1 MIYFNIMENEKDED
15 EEKEDITNLSQQKTA
30 QDKKKIVAKDLVE
43 LEHVEVKKQ
52 EVSQETKNLADIL
65 KQIGIEEGVSEEL
78 TNDEITILESFVGKR
93 LFLRRIAI
101 VINQSRIP
109 LGIEP
114 FKKEELELLLDRLI
128 HKDYIDFDIVNEER
142 VYFLTKK
149 GKNAFNKIEKIFFQ
163 NYFNL
168 FLK

>member
-1 MIYFNIMENEKDED
+1 MIYFNIMDNEKD
-15 EEKEDITNLSQQKTA
+15 EEKEDITNLSQPKTT

-43 LEHVEVKKQ
+43 LKHVEVKKQ
-52 EVSQETKNLADIL
+52 EMSQETKNLSDAL
-65 KQIGIEEGVSEEL
+65 KQVGQDEGVSEEL

-128 HKDYIDFDIVNEER
+128 HKDYINFDIVNQER
-142 VYFLTKK
+142 VYFLTDK
-149 GKNAFNKIEKIFFQ
+149 GKEYIQ
-163 NYFNL
+163 
-168 FLK
+168 

>member
-142 VYFLTKK
+142 VYFLTT
-149 GKNAFNKIEKIFFQ
+149 NH
-163 NYFNL
+163 
-168 FLK
+168 

>member
-1 MIYFNIMENEKDED
+1 MIYFNIMDNEKDENK
-15 EEKEDITNLSQQKTA
+15 EKEAITNLSNHTTP

-52 EVSQETKNLADIL
+52 EMDQETKNLADAL
-65 KQIGIEEGVSEEL
+65 KQIGQEEGVSEEL
-78 TNDEITILESFVGKR
+78 TNDEMTILESFVGKR

-101 VINQSRIP
+101 VVNQSRIP

-128 HKDYIDFDIVNEER
+128 HKNYIDFDVVNQER
-142 VYFLTKK
+142 VYFLTDK
-149 GKNAFNKIEKIFFQ
+149 GKEYIQ
-163 NYFNL
+163 
-168 FLK
+168 

>member
-1 MIYFNIMENEKDED
+1 MIYFNIMDIEKDED
-15 EEKEDITNLSQQKTA
+15 KEKEDNTNLSQQKTT

-52 EVSQETKNLADIL
+52 EMSKETKNLADAL
-65 KQIGIEEGVSEEL
+65 KQIGKEEGVSKEL

-101 VINQSRIP
+101 VVNQSRIP

-128 HKDYIDFDIVNEER
+128 HKDYIDFEIVNQER
-142 VYFLTKK
+142 VYFLTDK
-149 GKNAFNKIEKIFFQ
+149 GKEYIQ
-163 NYFNL
+163 
-168 FLK
+168 

>member
-1 MIYFNIMENEKDED
+1 MIYFNIMDIEKDED
-15 EEKEDITNLSQQKTA
+15 EEKKDITNLSQQKTT

-52 EVSQETKNLADIL
+52 EMSKETKTLSDAL
-65 KQIGIEEGVSEEL
+65 KKVGQMEGVSEEL
-78 TNDEITILESFVGKR
+78 TNDEITILESFIGKR

-101 VINQSRIP
+101 VVNQSRIP

-128 HKDYIDFDIVNEER
+128 HKNYIDFDIVNQER
-142 VYFLTKK
+142 VYFLTDK
-149 GKNAFNKIEKIFFQ
+149 GKEYVQ
-163 NYFNL
+163 
-168 FLK
+168 

>member
-1 MIYFNIMENEKDED
+1 MIYFNIMDIEKDED
-15 EEKEDITNLSQQKTA
+15 EEKEDITNSSQQKPT

-43 LEHVEVKKQ
+43 LKHVEVKKQ
-52 EVSQETKNLADIL
+52 EMTKETKTLADSL
-65 KQIGIEEGVSEEL
+65 KKVGQMEGVSEKL

-101 VINQSRIP
+101 VVNQSRIP

-128 HKDYIDFDIVNEER
+128 HKNYIDYDIVNQER
-142 VYFLTKK
+142 VYFLTEK
-149 GKNAFNKIEKIFFQ
+149 GKEFIQ
-163 NYFNL
+163 
-168 FLK
+168 

>member
-1 MIYFNIMENEKDED
+1 
-15 EEKEDITNLSQQKTA
+15 
-30 QDKKKIVAKDLVE
+30 LVE

-142 VYFLTKK
+142 VYFLTEK
-149 GKNAFNKIEKIFFQ
+149 GKECIQ
-163 NYFNL
+163 
-168 FLK
+168 

>member
-1 MIYFNIMENEKDED
+1 MIYFNIMDIEKDED
-15 EEKEDITNLSQQKTA
+15 EEKEDITNLSQQKTT

-52 EVSQETKNLADIL
+52 EMSQETMNLSDAL
-65 KQIGIEEGVSEEL
+65 KQIGQEEGVSEEL
-78 TNDEITILESFVGKR
+78 TNDEMTILESFVGKR

-101 VINQSRIP
+101 VVNQSRIP

-128 HKDYIDFDIVNEER
+128 HKNYIDFDVVNQER
-142 VYFLTKK
+142 VYFLTDK
-149 GKNAFNKIEKIFFQ
+149 GKEYIQ
-163 NYFNL
+163 
-168 FLK
+168 

>member
-1 MIYFNIMENEKDED
+1 MIYFNIMDIEKDED
-15 EEKEDITNLSQQKTA
+15 EEKEDITNLSQQKTT

-52 EVSQETKNLADIL
+52 EMSQETKNLSDAL
-65 KQIGIEEGVSEEL
+65 KQVGQEEGVSEEL

-101 VINQSRIP
+101 VVNQSRIP

-128 HKDYIDFDIVNEER
+128 HKDYINFDIVNQER
-142 VYFLTKK
+142 VYFLTDK
-149 GKNAFNKIEKIFFQ
+149 GKEYIQ
-163 NYFNL
+163 
-168 FLK
+168 

>member
-30 QDKKKIVAKDLVE
+30 QDKKKIVAKDLVD

-52 EVSQETKNLADIL
+52 EVSQETKKLADAL
-65 KQIGIEEGVSEEL
+65 KQIGLEEGVSEEL

-101 VINQSRIP
+101 VANQSRIP

-142 VYFLTKK
+142 VYFLTEK
-149 GKNAFNKIEKIFFQ
+149 GKECIQ
-163 NYFNL
+163 
-168 FLK
+168 

>member
-1 MIYFNIMENEKDED
+1 MIYFNIMDIEKDED
-15 EEKEDITNLSQQKTA
+15 EEKEDNINLSQQKTT

-52 EVSQETKNLADIL
+52 EMSQETKNLADAL
-65 KQIGIEEGVSEEL
+65 KQIGQEESVSEEL

-101 VINQSRIP
+101 VVNQSRIP

-128 HKDYIDFDIVNEER
+128 HKDYINFDIVNQER
-142 VYFLTKK
+142 VYFLTDK
-149 GKNAFNKIEKIFFQ
+149 GKEYIQ
-163 NYFNL
+163 
-168 FLK
+168 

>member
-1 MIYFNIMENEKDED
+1 MIYFNIMDIEKDED
-15 EEKEDITNLSQQKTA
+15 EDKEDNTNLSQQKTT

-52 EVSQETKNLADIL
+52 EMSKETKNLADAL
-65 KQIGIEEGVSEEL
+65 KQIGKEEGVSKEL

-101 VINQSRIP
+101 VVNQSRIP

-128 HKDYIDFDIVNEER
+128 HKNYIDYDVVNQER
-142 VYFLTKK
+142 VYFLTDK
-149 GKNAFNKIEKIFFQ
+149 GKEYIQ
-163 NYFNL
+163 
-168 FLK
+168 

>member
-1 MIYFNIMENEKDED
+1 MIYFNIMDIEKDED
-15 EEKEDITNLSQQKTA
+15 EEKEDITNLSQQKPT

-43 LEHVEVKKQ
+43 LKHVEVKKQ
-52 EVSQETKNLADIL
+52 EMSKETKNLADTL
-65 KQIGIEEGVSEEL
+65 KKVGQMEGVSEEL

-101 VINQSRIP
+101 VVNQSRIP

-128 HKDYIDFDIVNEER
+128 HKDYINFEIVNQER
-142 VYFLTKK
+142 VYFLTDK
-149 GKNAFNKIEKIFFQ
+149 GKE
-163 NYFNL
+163 
-168 FLK
+168 FLQ

>member
-1 MIYFNIMENEKDED
+1 MIYFNIMDIEKDED
-15 EEKEDITNLSQQKTA
+15 EEKEDNTNLSQQKTS

-43 LEHVEVKKQ
+43 LEHVDVKKK
-52 EVSQETKNLADIL
+52 EMSQETKNLADAL
-65 KQIGIEEGVSEEL
+65 KQLGLEDGVSEEL

-101 VINQSRIP
+101 VVNQSRIP

-128 HKDYIDFDIVNEER
+128 HKNYIDYDVVNQER
-142 VYFLTKK
+142 VYFLTDK
-149 GKNAFNKIEKIFFQ
+149 GKEYIQ
-163 NYFNL
+163 
-168 FLK
+168 

>member
-1 MIYFNIMENEKDED
+1 MENEKDED

-78 TNDEITILESFVGKR
+78 TNDEITLLESFVGKR

-142 VYFLTKK
+142 VYFLTEK
-149 GKNAFNKIEKIFFQ
+149 GKECIQ
-163 NYFNL
+163 
-168 FLK
+168 